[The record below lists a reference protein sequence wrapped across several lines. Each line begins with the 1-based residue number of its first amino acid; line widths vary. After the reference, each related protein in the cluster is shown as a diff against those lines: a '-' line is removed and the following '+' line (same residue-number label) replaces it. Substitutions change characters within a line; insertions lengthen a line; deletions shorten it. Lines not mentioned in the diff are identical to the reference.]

1 MSDFLDELALQ
12 SNAQS
17 TLRDQNGS
25 LIMKLT
31 HPTLPHAASLCLESR
46 ELLVVGRANG
56 QISIAYFLP
65 ISEQLHLRLAR
76 ERSLVFENVGY
87 VAKTNPDAKAY
98 AQIRQIPVSIY
109 SSAAKLRPLSGHSHR
124 ANGRKLFN
132 IVLARGSA
140 KIPLPNSSK
149 GHIPLDYPPIMGEIL
164 IEHDAKLTDFRSFD
178 QGIEIAGERYELRLI
193 DRALLA
199 ALSFI
204 EW

>member
-65 ISEQLHLRLAR
+65 ISEKLHLRLAR

-87 VAKTNPDAKAY
+87 VAKTNPNARAY

-109 SSAAKLRPLSGHSHR
+109 SSAAKLRPLSGHSNR
-124 ANGRKLFN
+124 ANGKLFN
-132 IVLARGSA
+132 IALEKGSA
-140 KIPLPNSSK
+140 KLQVPNK
-149 GHIPLDYPPIMGEIL
+149 GYIPLDYPPVMGEIL
-164 IEHDAKLTDFRSFD
+164 IDHDAPITEFRAFD

>member
-1 MSDFLDELALQ
+1 MSDFLDDLALQ

-17 TLRDQNGS
+17 TLRYQNGS
-25 LIMKLT
+25 LIMKLA

-56 QISIAYFLP
+56 LISIAYFLP
-65 ISEQLHLRLAR
+65 ISEQIHLRLAR

-87 VAKTNPDAKAY
+87 VAKTNPNARAY

-109 SSAAKLRPLSGHSHR
+109 SSASKLRPLGGGTPR
-124 ANGRKLFN
+124 ANGKLFN
-132 IVLARGSA
+132 ITLEKGSA
-140 KIPLPNSSK
+140 KIPLSNASK
-149 GHIPLDYPPIMGEIL
+149 GHIPLDCPPIMGEIL
-164 IEHDAKLTDFRSFD
+164 IDYDAPLTEFRAFD